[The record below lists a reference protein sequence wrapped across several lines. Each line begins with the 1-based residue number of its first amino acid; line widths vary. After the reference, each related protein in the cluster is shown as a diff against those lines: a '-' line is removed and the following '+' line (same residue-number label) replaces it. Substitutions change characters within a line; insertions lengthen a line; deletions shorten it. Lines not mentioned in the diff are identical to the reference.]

1 MPESAQALAERL
13 LARDITLWP
22 EGSEAPERLG
32 WLDVHRRMADEADDL
47 QSWAKSIT
55 ARTIVL
61 CGMGG
66 SSLGPEVL
74 RSAENDERLFVLD
87 TTDPQTV
94 ASVDL
99 SDAFF
104 IVSSKSGTTLE
115 PNALFAYCW
124 DKVPDGSRYA
134 AVTDPGTKLV
144 QVAKEHGFS
153 RIFENPPD
161 IGGRYSVLSYFGM
174 VPAALIGV
182 DVGELCRRAPAVDPG
197 EAVQLGVDMGEAA
210 LEGRDK
216 VTVVVP
222 AGAMAAFGLWVEQLI
237 AESTGKLGRGCVPVP
252 TTQTETGPDRFDVAV
267 HVGDP
272 LDLGNEFM
280 RW

>member
-1 MPESAQALAERL
+1 MPDSAQALAERL

-32 WLDVHRRMADEADDL
+32 WLDVHKRIAEEAAEL
-47 QSWAKSIT
+47 RSWANNIT
-55 ARTIVL
+55 ASRIVL

-74 RSAENDERLFVLD
+74 RSAESSDRLFVLD

-124 DKVPDGSRYA
+124 EKVPDGARYA

-144 QVAKEHGFS
+144 QLAQEH
-153 RIFENPPD
+153 
-161 IGGRYSVLSYFGM
+161 
-174 VPAALIGV
+174 
-182 DVGELCRRAPAVDPG
+182 
-197 EAVQLGVDMGEAA
+197 
-210 LEGRDK
+210 
-216 VTVVVP
+216 
-222 AGAMAAFGLWVEQLI
+222 
-237 AESTGKLGRGCVPVP
+237 
-252 TTQTETGPDRFDVAV
+252 
-267 HVGDP
+267 
-272 LDLGNEFM
+272 
-280 RW
+280 

>member
-1 MPESAQALAERL
+1 MPDAPQALAERL

-47 QSWAKSIT
+47 QSWAKTIT

-66 SSLGPEVL
+66 SSLGPEML

-104 IVSSKSGTTLE
+104 LVSSKSGGTLE

-134 AVTDPGTKLV
+134 AITDPGTSLAKL
-144 QVAKEHGFS
+144 ASEHGFN
-153 RIFENPPD
+153 RTFETPPD
-161 IGGRYSVLSYFGM
+161 IGGRYSVLSYFGL
-174 VPAALIGV
+174 VPAAISGI
-182 DVGELCRRAPAVDPG
+182 DVAELCHRAMRAHVTDAG
-197 EAVQLGVDMGEAA
+197 QLGLDIGAAA

-216 VTVVVP
+216 VTIRVP
-222 AGAMAAFGLWVEQLI
+222 
-237 AESTGKLGRGCVPVP
+237 P
-252 TTQTETGPDRFDVAV
+252 
-267 HVGDP
+267 
-272 LDLGNEFM
+272 
-280 RW
+280 